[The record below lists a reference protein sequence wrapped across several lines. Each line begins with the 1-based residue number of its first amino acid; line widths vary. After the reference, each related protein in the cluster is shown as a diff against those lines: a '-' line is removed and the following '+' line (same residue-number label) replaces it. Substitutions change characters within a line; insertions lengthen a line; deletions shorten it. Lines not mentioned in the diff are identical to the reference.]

1 MDLSTKYLGLSLRNP
16 IIVASC
22 GLTKTADQIKK
33 CEDAGAGAVVMKSLF
48 EEQIREMDS
57 GISESVSMHT
67 EVLDYL
73 RAEIDMHYGPR
84 DYLEIIK
91 QAKKEVS
98 IPVIASVNC
107 YTSKW
112 WVSYAKQLE
121 AAGAD
126 ALELNMYVLPY
137 DLEKSSLDLE
147 FMYVD
152 VLKAVKE
159 QAKIPVALK
168 LSPYFT
174 SLANFAKNLD
184 ENGVD
189 GMVLFN
195 RFIQPDMDLKN
206 LKSINKPS
214 FDDPIG
220 FDHALRWVA
229 LLSGSCKF
237 DIAASGN
244 IRNAEG
250 VIKQLL
256 AGAAA
261 VQIASLFYK
270 NGLETIADLLKG
282 IESWMAEHNF
292 SSIEDFRG
300 KLNQANNP
308 QSEAFIRAQYVKAI
322 S

>member
-1 MDLSTKYLGLSLRNP
+1 
-16 IIVASC
+16 
-22 GLTKTADQIKK
+22 
-33 CEDAGAGAVVMKSLF
+33 
-48 EEQIREMDS
+48 
-57 GISESVSMHT
+57 
-67 EVLDYL
+67 
-73 RAEIDMHYGPR
+73 
-84 DYLEIIK
+84 
-91 QAKKEVS
+91 
-98 IPVIASVNC
+98 
-107 YTSKW
+107 
-112 WVSYAKQLE
+112 
-121 AAGAD
+121 
-126 ALELNMYVLPY
+126 
-137 DLEKSSLDLE
+137 
-147 FMYVD
+147 
-152 VLKAVKE
+152 
-159 QAKIPVALK
+159 
-168 LSPYFT
+168 
-174 SLANFAKNLD
+174 
-184 ENGVD
+184 
-189 GMVLFN
+189 
-195 RFIQPDMDLKN
+195 MDLKN
-206 LKSINKPS
+206 LKSITKPS